1 MASMIRQKRI
11 KQIFVNSA
19 VLVVSFVVVF
29 PLLWILFSTFKS
41 EQEMFS
47 LPIHWLP
54 EKWTLEHYRK
64 MWDTTAYQIKNSLL
78 VSSSVTVLAVCFATF
93 GGYSLARFRYPGN
106 QTVGLSILATQMFPG
121 IMFIVPIIIIL
132 KQFRLT
138 STYTGLIIAYL
149 SFALPFGT
157 WMMRNYFRTIP
168 MELEEAALIDGCN
181 RLGAIFRIILP
192 LSMPG
197 IGATVVFTFLL
208 SWRDFMMATQLLPN
222 QAYWTI
228 PVGVVTLIGRYDTG
242 WGPLLAGSLFVA
254 IPVMILFCFLQ
265 KLFIEGMT
273 TGGVKA

>member
-1 MASMIRQKRI
+1 MASMARRKRV
-11 KQIFVNSA
+11 KQVFVNLG
-19 VLVVSFVVVF
+19 VLTVSFVVLV
-29 PLLWILFSTFKS
+29 PLLWILFSTFKT

-47 LPIHWLP
+47 LPIHWWP
-54 EKWTLEHYRK
+54 EQWTLEHYIQ
-64 MWDTTAYQIKNSLL
+64 MWNSTAYQVKNSLL
-78 VSSSVTVLAVCFATF
+78 VSCSVTILAVFFATF
-93 GGYSLARFRYPGN
+93 AGYSLARFQYRGK
-106 QTVGLSILATQMFPG
+106 QTVGLAILATQMFPG

-132 KQFRLT
+132 KQFHLT

-168 MELEEAALIDGCN
+168 LELEEAALIDGCN
-181 RLGAIFRIILP
+181 RLGAIFRVILP

-222 QAYWTI
+222 QEYWTI

-254 IPVMILFCFLQ
+254 VPVMILFCFLQ

-273 TGGVKA
+273 AGGVKA